1 MAWQPLGRN
10 GRSLT
15 ADGSAVT
22 TDADG
27 LGDKPKLHK
36 RPVIDSLCDAPAF
49 CGSRVEGC
57 ATVGSKLPISST
69 ERRVLS
75 ALAHAMI
82 ALPARPKP
90 RG

>member
-27 LGDKPKLHK
+27 LADKPKLHK
-36 RPVIDSLCDAPAF
+36 RPVIDPPPDASAEIAGLDAHRALVSIAVISGHP
-49 CGSRVEGC
+49 
-57 ATVGSKLPISST
+57 VGTGDCCSSIIST
-69 ERRVLS
+69 LS
-75 ALAHAMI
+75 AFACAEW
-82 ALPARPKP
+82 
-90 RG
+90 

>member
-36 RPVIDSLCDAPAF
+36 RPVIDPWVRAVIATGC
-49 CGSRVEGC
+49 SR
-57 ATVGSKLPISST
+57 
-69 ERRVLS
+69 
-75 ALAHAMI
+75 
-82 ALPARPKP
+82 
-90 RG
+90 

>member
-36 RPVIDSLCDAPAF
+36 RPASMNESEKPGVPASRALFSPGRDA
-49 CGSRVEGC
+49 SRGAKAGQRE
-57 ATVGSKLPISST
+57 
-69 ERRVLS
+69 ERYRRELS
-75 ALAHAMI
+75 AVRA
-82 ALPARPKP
+82 
-90 RG
+90 

>member
-36 RPVIDSLCDAPAF
+36 RPVSDPRMERRRAF
-49 CGSRVEGC
+49 
-57 ATVGSKLPISST
+57 AAQT
-69 ERRVLS
+69 ERWK
-75 ALAHAMI
+75 A
-82 ALPARPKP
+82 
-90 RG
+90 